1 MTAPENFVARWS
13 RLKRGP
19 APHRETAAAES
30 APPDAVEPETFD
42 PATLPPIEAITSD
55 TDVRAFLQ
63 TGVPAG
69 LTQAA
74 LRRAWTS
81 DPAIRDFIGIAEN
94 QWNFTDPNGIPG
106 FGPMRETDDMASL
119 VAQALGTMTRAAD
132 AVPAEE
138 APETPDRQ
146 RGVVD
151 GRSRQPPNMPVA
163 GSTATSDETAAAE
176 QNAIERPR
184 SHGSALPR

>member
-13 RLKRGP
+13 RLKRGS
-19 APHRETAAAES
+19 ATDRETAPAES
-30 APPDAVEPETFD
+30 APPDTVEPATFD
-42 PATLPPIEAITSD
+42 PATLPPIESITSD
-55 TDVRAFLQ
+55 TDIRAFLQ
-63 TGVPAG
+63 SGVPAR

-106 FGPMRETDDMASL
+106 FGPMRETDDVASL
-119 VAQALGTMTRAAD
+119 VAQALGTATRASEAVSAED
-132 AVPAEE
+132 APQ
-138 APETPDRQ
+138 TPDHR
-146 RGVVD
+146 RGAVD
-151 GRSRQPPNMPVA
+151 ARSRQPPDMLVA
-163 GSTATSDETAAAE
+163 GSAPKSDETDAAE
-176 QNAIERPR
+176 ENGIERPR